1 MTVNTELF
9 FPEHIADMREFRELA
24 KSYDKSL
31 QPVWEVFDSIY
42 KNRFF
47 DTLDEE
53 GCARHEKLLGISANP
68 IDELDDRRRRIKG
81 YYTSNLPYTEKKM
94 NEVLTAMCGEDGYDL
109 VIDKRLKTI
118 TVNIKLNSISLV
130 NNVEELMKRMRPC
143 DMVLAVEIIYNIYAR
158 FRTMT
163 HEAMGGYTHEQ
174 LRASKVFMKDFNMY
188 CTLARY
194 THGQLAGYTHDQ
206 LQSDPLNQ

>member
-9 FPEHIADMREFRELA
+9 FPEHIADMREFKELA
-24 KSYDKSL
+24 GSYDKSL
-31 QPVWEVFDSIY
+31 QPLWKVFDSIY

-53 GCARHEKLLGISANP
+53 GCARHEKFLGISANP

-143 DMVLAVEIIYNIYAR
+143 DMVLAVEIIYNIHAR

-174 LRASKVFMKDFNMY
+174 LRSSKIFMKDFNMH

-194 THGQLAGYTHDQ
+194 THEQLSGYTHDQ
-206 LQSDPLNQ
+206 LQSDPLDQ